1 MMSITPK
8 QMGAPLLRRLSSEIF
23 GQTQSAY
30 SGVLFPLPSDAS

>member
-8 QMGAPLLRRLSSEIF
+8 QMGASLRRLSSEIF
-23 GQTQSAY
+23 AKAQSAY